1 MGTPKDHLYEKPEYP
16 EKNIIIHNIDEEL
29 FDSNLEERIKIPLRD
44 INSPSLLNANQI
56 QNCNS

>member
-29 FDSNLEERIKIPLRD
+29 FDSNLKVGTI
-44 INSPSLLNANQI
+44 
-56 QNCNS
+56 